1 MTHYATCVNCAIDKA
16 TCQRRASLRGALK
29 GSSVYS
35 LKFKCA
41 ERTPMFAAG
50 QRIEFDWSLWEA
62 DEYDSSELPMVFH
75 GTVIRERG
83 TKFVI
88 QVDAGKD
95 ASGEGIEASEV
106 FKKNDQLLI
115 KVRPANMR
123 PIDEPPRKICETC
136 YSVEGGEDRCY
147 QNGTSWMPKGCIRP
161 AAHSPARE
169 EDYVQF

>member
-16 TCQRRASLRGALK
+16 TCQRRANLREALK
-29 GSSVYS
+29 GSAVYS

-41 ERTPMFAAG
+41 ERTPMFNAG
-50 QRIEFDWSLWEA
+50 QRVEFNWSLWEA

-83 TKFVI
+83 SKFVI

-115 KVRPANMR
+115 KVRPAKMR
-123 PIDEPPRKICETC
+123 AIDEPARKVCELC
-136 YSVEGGEDRCY
+136 YFVEGGEERCY
-147 QNGTSWMPKGCIRP
+147 RTGTDWLPKGCLDPDPTP
-161 AAHSPARE
+161 AKE
-169 EDYVQF
+169 VEDAWF